1 MNWRITILYT
11 LYAKQ
16 KIIFPNSIIKEKM
29 ITEQLKL
36 ILLLKLINQMC
47 CKKRKMVYT
56 LYVEMIIRYYQESL
70 DHLQF
75 MMI

>member
-1 MNWRITILYT
+1 
-11 LYAKQ
+11 
-16 KIIFPNSIIKEKM
+16 M